1 MGKILVI
8 DDSLVDR
15 SVLKH
20 ILSSLAHEVVEA
32 ETGDAGVAEVE
43 ANDYDLVLLDFVMP
57 GMSGMDA
64 LRQIKVVRPQLP
76 VVLVTAVE
84 EADGT
89 IEAMS
94 FGAYDYLTK
103 PVDREQFERVV
114 SEALKANELMKV
126 MVEVGSVDKPAR
138 QRERIVGRSPT
149 MWELYK
155 RIGQAAASDATVL
168 ITGESGTGK
177 ELVARAIYQHG
188 PRSER
193 EFVVVNCAALPE
205 GLLESELFGHE
216 EGAFTGAH
224 ARHIGK
230 FERANGGTIF
240 LDEIGEMGPLTQPKI
255 LRALQERTFER
266 VGGSEPIS
274 CDIRLLAA
282 TNKNLPQEIVKG
294 TFREDLYYRLN
305 VLELRVP
312 PLRDR
317 KEDIPELCTYLL
329 NQAAEELGK
338 PPAVLSPEAMKAL
351 LDRDWPGN
359 VRELRNVIARATVAS
374 PTSII
379 LPEHLSPPRHQP
391 ASPAAVPAV
400 TRGELDRLDGDLY
413 ERVKTEMDRHLVR
426 YALDRT
432 DGNQVHAAKLL
443 GVSRNF
449 LRGRIQELGITVNPG
464 DATDAAP
471 ES

>member
-1 MGKILVI
+1 MGKILVV
-8 DDSLVDR
+8 DDSRVDR

-32 ETGDAGVAEVE
+32 ETGEAGVAEVE
-43 ANDYDLVLLDFVMP
+43 ASDYDLVLLDFVMP

-103 PVDREQFERVV
+103 PVDRQQFVRVV

-126 MVEVGSVDKPAR
+126 MVEVGSVDEPGK

-155 RIGQAAASDATVL
+155 RVGQAAASDATVL

-282 TNKNLPQEIVKG
+282 TNKNLQQEIVKG